1 MLSTDLSGSSTGL
14 PEALSLIAGSL
25 EAGHTFLHAI
35 EMMVEESE
43 PPLSQEFERVLSET
57 RLGDP
62 LMDALDRT
70 GIDDVVRQS
79 RPRAGTRRR
88 WLGIF

>member
-1 MLSTDLSGSSTGL
+1 MYAS
-14 PEALSLIAGSL
+14 
-25 EAGHTFLHAI
+25 FLRAV

-62 LMDALDRT
+62 LMDALDRMNMRLE
-70 GIDDVVRQS
+70 IADLAWVIQ
-79 RPRAGTRRR
+79 A
-88 WLGIF
+88 